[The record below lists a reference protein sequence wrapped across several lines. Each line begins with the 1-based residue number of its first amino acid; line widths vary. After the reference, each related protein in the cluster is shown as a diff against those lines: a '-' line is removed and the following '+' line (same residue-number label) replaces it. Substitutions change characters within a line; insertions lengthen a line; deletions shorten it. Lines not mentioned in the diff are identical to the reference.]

1 MTPFTMIALFTNG
14 TFTILLLNNYFQTI
28 APNTYNRFL
37 MNVMYY
43 SIYMFS
49 KIQHT
54 TNKYIVGPIT
64 SFLNQYS
71 ISFNDKNIQFIY
83 EDEVI
88 CVTNT
93 KRMLEDIPYLYDF
106 IIYTIKNEITTLK
119 KLIHGGPIDDKFVCE
134 MSNIK
139 FILVEIEF
147 DNVTLKIDFNPNQR
161 DNYYV
166 VGNIFN
172 TTFIRYLLNTYYI
185 VDTLPDKYKLKIIDH
200 SVNWI
205 EVDETKAV
213 KIEMDG
219 YLVISNNQ

>member
-1 MTPFTMIALFTNG
+1 MTPFTILTLFTNG
-14 TFTILLLNNYFQTI
+14 SFTILLLNNYLR
-28 APNTYNRFL
+28 AKYPDNYNRFWL
-37 MNVMYY
+37 NIMYY

-54 TNKYIVGPIT
+54 TNKYIIDPIA

-71 ISFNDKNIQFIY
+71 ISFYDKNIQFIY

-106 IIYTIKNEITTLK
+106 IIYTMKNERNTLK

-134 MSNIK
+134 VSNIK

-147 DNVTLKIDFNPNQR
+147 DNQTLKIDFNPNQR

-166 VGNIFN
+166 VGNIYN
-172 TTFIRYLLNTYYI
+172 ATFIRYLLNTYYL
-185 VDTLPDKYKLKIIDH
+185 VDTLPDEYKLKIIDH

-219 YLVISNNQ
+219 YSVITL

>member
-1 MTPFTMIALFTNG
+1 MTPFTILTLFTNG
-14 TFTILLLNNYFQTI
+14 SFTILLLNNYLR
-28 APNTYNRFL
+28 AKYPDNYNRFWL
-37 MNVMYY
+37 NVMYY

-54 TNKYIVGPIT
+54 TNKYIVGPIM

-106 IIYTIKNEITTLK
+106 IIYTIKNERNTLK
-119 KLIHGGPIDDKFVCE
+119 KLIHGSPIDDKFVCE
-134 MSNIK
+134 KSNIK
-139 FILVEIEF
+139 FILIEIEF

-172 TTFIRYLLNTYYI
+172 ATFIRYLLNTYYL
-185 VDTLPDKYKLKIIDH
+185 VDTLPDEYKLKIIDH

-219 YLVISNNQ
+219 YSVITL

>member
-1 MTPFTMIALFTNG
+1 MTPFTILTLFTNG
-14 TFTILLLNNYFQTI
+14 SFTILLLNNYLR
-28 APNTYNRFL
+28 AKYPDNYNRFCL
-37 MNVMYY
+37 NVMYY

-54 TNKYIVGPIT
+54 TNKYIVGPIM

-106 IIYTIKNEITTLK
+106 IIYTIKNERNTLK
-119 KLIHGGPIDDKFVCE
+119 KLIHGSPIDDKFVCE
-134 MSNIK
+134 KSNIK
-139 FILVEIEF
+139 FILIEIEF

-172 TTFIRYLLNTYYI
+172 ATFIRYLLNTYYL
-185 VDTLPDKYKLKIIDH
+185 VDTLPDEYKLKIIDH

-219 YLVISNNQ
+219 YSVITL

>member
-1 MTPFTMIALFTNG
+1 MTPFTILTLFTNG
-14 TFTILLLNNYFQTI
+14 AFTILLLNNYFQTI

-64 SFLNQYS
+64 SFLNQYP
-71 ISFNDKNIQFIY
+71 ISFNDKNIHFIY
-83 EDEVI
+83 EDEVR
-88 CVTNT
+88 CVTNR
-93 KRMLEDIPYLYDF
+93 KRMFEEIPHLYDF
-106 IIYTIKNEITTLK
+106 IIYTIKNDRNTLK
-119 KLIHGGPIDDKFVCE
+119 KLIHGVPIDDNFVCDE
-134 MSNIK
+134 SNIK

-147 DNVTLKIDFNPNQR
+147 DNVTLKIDFKPKQR

-172 TTFIRYLLNTYYI
+172 ATFIRYLLNTYYT
-185 VDTLPDKYKLKIIDH
+185 VDTLPDEYKLKILDH

-219 YLVISNNQ
+219 YSVITL